1 MVLDPSLEV
10 VLDPS
15 LEAVLDP
22 SLEVVLDPSLREGV
36 AVPAGTA
43 SSDLTTS

>member
-15 LEAVLDP
+15 LE
-22 SLEVVLDPSLREGV
+22 VVLDPSLGEGV
-36 AVPAGTA
+36 AVPVGTA
-43 SSDLTTS
+43 SSDRTTS